1 MLPAFEECCAALRAL
16 EMAAASVA
24 NQEPERRQR
33 VCRALALLRGAIAE
47 LRLLSNSDPSPT
59 AAGFVLP
66 SERSPHN
73 GH

>member
-47 LRLLSNSDPSPT
+47 LRWLSNSDPSPT

-66 SERSPHN
+66 SERPPDN